1 MRNEIYNELKEDII
15 TEFYSK
21 DNTYEYSDRLQVAV
35 HDILDAWVSSLPY
48 RDVLSCL
55 EDFDDSDFR
64 TIDKGL
70 YDGHPNLAFVK
81 QIANNTLKQSKGVLE
96 ERGYVMLQRVM
107 LYCLIEQDLYNEE
120 DFNELQFKTKVA
132 GIRLKL
138 RNN

>member
-1 MRNEIYNELKEDII
+1 MRNETYNELKEKII

-21 DNTYEYSDRLQVAV
+21 DNTYEYSDRLQVAL
-35 HDILDAWVSSLPY
+35 HEILDAWVSSLPY

-70 YDGHPNLAFVK
+70 YE
-81 QIANNTLKQSKGVLE
+81 GVLE
-96 ERGYVMLQRVM
+96 ERGYVMFQRVM

-120 DFNELQFKTKVA
+120 DFNELQFKTKIA
-132 GIRLKL
+132 GIRLK
-138 RNN
+138 